1 MTRSILCRYRPATSH
16 LGRRIH
22 CSDHNFSN
30 TYGMGLLENKYG
42 LGDNDR
48 DEYHYMTR
56 AAATEFLRDRYPDW
70 LNDTW
75 MVHSIIK
82 IRGTEIDVWTAMHR
96 GKTLYQPLVIREDD

>member
-1 MTRSILCRYRPATSH
+1 
-16 LGRRIH
+16 
-22 CSDHNFSN
+22 
-30 TYGMGLLENKYG
+30 MGLLENKYG
-42 LGDNDR
+42 LGDSDIILSSG
-48 DEYHYMTR
+48 DEYYYMTR

-96 GKTLYQPLVIREDD
+96 GKALCQPLAIREDD